1 MKVSRVKVGMGVLV
15 VGIVAL
21 VRYAMRDMRLDV
33 DLLREGLMNMPGL
46 VMENMQLAREV
57 SGDVWHVR
65 VPYLERRGELVA
77 VRSVDVRR
85 QIREGGEWYLF
96 GAEGVYSN
104 DERTA
109 CVNGLLGTL
118 EAPARIW
125 NLESPRVL
133 WSEASGD
140 FVFPRGLTLYDD
152 EFLLSAPEASMD
164 RTGVVLLEKGG
175 QLQWTKP
182 LG

>member
-77 VRSVDVRR
+77 VRSVDVHR

-125 NLESPRVL
+125 NLESPRLL

-140 FVFPRGLTLYDD
+140 FVFPSGLTLYNN

>member
-1 MKVSRVKVGMGVLV
+1 M
-15 VGIVAL
+15 
-21 VRYAMRDMRLDV
+21 
-33 DLLREGLMNMPGL
+33 
-46 VMENMQLAREV
+46 
-57 SGDVWHVR
+57 
-65 VPYLERRGELVA
+65 
-77 VRSVDVRR
+77 
-85 QIREGGEWYLF
+85 
-96 GAEGVYSN
+96 
-104 DERTA
+104 
-109 CVNGLLGTL
+109 
-118 EAPARIW
+118 
-125 NLESPRVL
+125 L